1 MLTLLLAT
9 VPTTTTTMEPTTP
22 SPEALRYPASTDYH
36 WDQFNKNVTAAGI
49 EGNWKPGWGTS
60 NGPLGFGKAIYLEDY
75 QVREKL
81 SGLKSR
87 CSCSVHV

>member
-1 MLTLLLAT
+1 
-9 VPTTTTTMEPTTP
+9 MEPTTP

-36 WDQFNKNVTAAGI
+36 WDQFNRNVTAAGI

-75 QVREKL
+75 QVREKIR
-81 SGLKSR
+81 KICKIR
-87 CSCSVHV
+87 IARNPFVPSVHV

>member
-1 MLTLLLAT
+1 M
-9 VPTTTTTMEPTTP
+9 PTTSTTIEPTTP

-36 WDQFNKNVTAAGI
+36 WDQFNRNVTAAGI

-75 QVREKL
+75 QVREKIR
-81 SGLKSR
+81 KIR
-87 CSCSVHV
+87 IARNPFDPPVHV

>member
-81 SGLKSR
+81 SGLKLQ
-87 CSCSVHV
+87 CLCSVLV

>member
-1 MLTLLLAT
+1 
-9 VPTTTTTMEPTTP
+9 MEPTTP

-75 QVREKL
+75 QVRKRHYA
-81 SGLKSR
+81 LKYFF
-87 CSCSVHV
+87 

>member
-1 MLTLLLAT
+1 
-9 VPTTTTTMEPTTP
+9 MEPTTP

-36 WDQFNKNVTAAGI
+36 WDQFNRNVTAAGI

-75 QVREKL
+75 QVREKIRKIRIARNPF
-81 SGLKSR
+81 SACMTRPG
-87 CSCSVHV
+87 